1 MSDVTDTA
9 TLNRSE
15 RKRRAILAAGHELFL
30 QQGYHGTTVD
40 QIAAQAQVS
49 KQTVY
54 KQFGEKEELLFAIV
68 SAVLDQAAAPV
79 LGRIAALTNTTDL
92 EGDLTELAVEYLHTV
107 LAEPV
112 TQLRRLVIAEA
123 GRLPRLAEMYYR
135 RAPATTLEAL
145 AETFGRLHD
154 RGLLRSIDPSMAAD
168 HFAFLVVGRPIDQ
181 ALFFGGTR
189 AKAEIDPA
197 GYARHAVAVFLAAY
211 RPSDS

>member
-1 MSDVTDTA
+1 MPDVTDTA

-15 RKRRAILAAGHELFL
+15 QKRRAILAAGHELFL
-30 QQGYHGTTVD
+30 KQGYQGTTVD
-40 QIAAQAQVS
+40 QIAAKAQVS

-54 KQFGEKEELLFAIV
+54 KQFGDKEELVFDIV
-68 SAVLDQAAAPV
+68 SAVLENAAAPV
-79 LGRIAALTNTTDL
+79 LERIAALAETTDL
-92 EGDLTELAVEYLHTV
+92 EGDLAELAVEYLHTV

-145 AETFGRLHD
+145 AGTFGRLND
-154 RGLLRSIDPSMAAD
+154 RGLLRDTDPSMAAD

-189 AKAEIDPA
+189 AKADIDPA
-197 GYARHAVAVFLAAY
+197 HYARHAVEVFLAAY
-211 RPSDS
+211 RPTVY